1 MIEIKKLNKSY
12 GTKAALKNISFTV
25 NEGDILGFL
34 GPNGAGKST
43 TMNIISGYISSTSG
57 TAIIDGYDILE
68 KPLEAKSK
76 IGYLPEIPPLYP
88 DMTVKSY
95 LGFVFDLKNI
105 DQPKWEHIQNI
116 CEEVKITDVYNRLI
130 KNLSKGYKQRV
141 GLAQALLGDPKLL
154 ILDEPTVGL
163 DPKQIIEI
171 RNLIKGLSE
180 RHTVIL
186 SSHVLHEIQAI
197 CNRIIIINNGE
208 IVADDTTENLAK
220 NLVTSKAYIVTVE
233 GDETAIVNVLKT
245 ISGVKN
251 ILNNGE
257 IENGV
262 FEFCVEADN
271 DIRRIIV
278 SSLENSGFSI
288 LGLKSTT
295 ANLEDIFMK
304 LISDSADKQE
314 SSLKKDEEI
323 DKESNYEE
331 AAEEKEYITDN
342 LSDENNEL
350 NNETSTKNGGMS
362 K

>member
-1 MIEIKKLNKSY
+1 MIEIKNLNKIY

-43 TMNIISGYISSTSG
+43 TMNIISGYISSSSG
-57 TAIIDGYDILE
+57 TAVIDGCDILE

-105 DQPKWEHIQNI
+105 NKPKWEHIQNI

-163 DPKQIIEI
+163 DPQQIIEI

-180 RHTVIL
+180 KHTVIL
-186 SSHVLHEIQAI
+186 SSQVLHEVQAI
-197 CNRIIIINNGE
+197 CNRIIVINNGE

-220 NLVTSKAYIVTVE
+220 NLTNSKTYVVTVE
-233 GDETAIVNVLKT
+233 GDETTILSVLKS
-245 ISGVKN
+245 INGVKN
-251 ILNNGE
+251 ILNHGQTE
-257 IENGV
+257 TGV
-262 FEFCVEADN
+262 FEFCIESDD
-271 DIRRIIV
+271 DIRRLIV
-278 SSLENSGFSI
+278 SSLENSSLSI
-288 LGLKSTT
+288 LGLKSTS
-295 ANLEDIFMK
+295 ANLEDIFIK
-304 LISDSADKQE
+304 LISDSSDKQQN
-314 SSLKKDEEI
+314 SSEKDETT
-323 DKESNYEE
+323 DKELNDEE
-331 AAEEKEYITDN
+331 AAEEKDYIADN
-342 LSDENNEL
+342 PSDDNNEL
-350 NNETSTKNGGMS
+350 NNETSTENGGMN